1 MKSDLEN
8 YILKS
13 DYEAKIAAYDETI
26 AKLLERLEALE
37 AIHPELTPD
46 PDPEV
51 PDSGESPDPETPE
64 NGENTEPEIPNNG
77 DSSEPET
84 PESGEN
90 TGSEIPEGEDE
101 GSTTV

>member
-64 NGENTEPEIPNNG
+64 NGENTEPE
-77 DSSEPET
+77 T
-84 PESGEN
+84 PENGEN

>member
-1 MKSDLEN
+1 M
-8 YILKS
+8 KS

-46 PDPEV
+46 
-51 PDSGESPDPETPE
+51 PDPETPE

>member
-46 PDPEV
+46 PNPEV
-51 PDSGESPDPETPE
+51 PDNGEDPEEPETPE
-64 NGENTEPEIPNNG
+64 GGEDPEPENPDNGENTEPDNG
-77 DSSEPET
+77 EELEP
-84 PESGEN
+84 
-90 TGSEIPEGEDE
+90 EDE

>member
-37 AIHPELTPD
+37 AIHPELAPD
-46 PDPEV
+46 PDPK
-51 PDSGESPDPETPE
+51 TPE
-64 NGENTEPEIPNNG
+64 NEENTEPE
-77 DSSEPET
+77 T
-84 PESGEN
+84 PK
-90 TGSEIPEGEDE
+90 GEDE